1 MNIPQ
6 GSVPRRR
13 VLCSHDRELSELLSV
28 SSMGGGFGIEEVL
41 VYQRRG
47 HHCFDTMGLMQG
59 SIIAFADP
67 GVDRREK
74 GLLS

>member
-1 MNIPQ
+1 
-6 GSVPRRR
+6 
-13 VLCSHDRELSELLSV
+13 
-28 SSMGGGFGIEEVL
+28 MGGGFGIEEVL